1 MRCVLCMLSGHPQP
15 LFALAGQQP
24 TGAPCIPMWPQFIS
38 PSPLS
43 TLSADASQ
51 VAGLDP
57 AFLSALQFVEHAE
70 SAELA
75 QQLHAAAN
83 NPRAWADAQAMLQR
97 LLPHSGDA
105 QAGSQ
110 LAGML
115 EFNTAGREATIR
127 LLLMGAMVGGIDA
140 KSAPLRLKPT
150 AAGAAGTA
158 ELDAAARADLEW
170 LRTQQA
176 LYAAKAELPAGL
188 LLVGRQASSSGS
200 SSDDAAAAAGKTTGS
215 GRGGG
220 GGNATSVTTVHLSW
234 QQQQRMAPLYR
245 LLHKHC
251 TELERMR
258 SAGGWVGCVAGWCG
272 RECLCLGLA
281 WTGDFAAVLGGGSCI
296 HCHSHHRPAPLLP
309 QLRPPPHL
317 CTADHRH
324 LIPLVELSL
333 AIMRLSCERFF
344 SLLAVSALCTSAP
357 NPSALSGLLLAC
369 CRWLG
374 KQHLPAV
381 FASALLSFFAVY
393 GPRRLALGQMKCIRY
408 VLHASPS
415 IQGSCPRHV
424 CPQVFLGFLAFHD
437 PPPAAQRA
445 IRVISLFASVFQA
458 RRRTVW
464 AALYL

>member
-1 MRCVLCMLSGHPQP
+1 MNDSLPATLGRRTLQAHPTASALQVWSTLWQPLLPPHWLRAVLAAGGLGWVGWADGMRGLHAARPSAAPWLHIPPSSLPLLCVLWPSSSPRCLSLPP
-15 LFALAGQQP
+15 AE
-24 TGAPCIPMWPQFIS
+24 
-38 PSPLS
+38 
-43 TLSADASQ
+43 ASQ

-150 AAGAAGTA
+150 AAGAAGA
-158 ELDAAARADLEW
+158 AGLDAAARADLEW
-170 LRTQQA
+170 LRAQQA
-176 LYAAKAELPAGL
+176 LYAEKAELPAGL
-188 LLVGRQASSSGS
+188 LLVGRQASGS
-200 SSDDAAAAAGKTTGS
+200 SSGDDAAAVAGKTTGG
-215 GRGGG
+215 GR

-258 SAGGWVGCVAGWCG
+258 SAGGWVGCLGGWCG
-272 RECLCLGLA
+272 RRCC
-281 WTGDFAAVLGGGSCI
+281 AA
-296 HCHSHHRPAPLLP
+296 R
-309 QLRPPPHL
+309 
-317 CTADHRH
+317 
-324 LIPLVELSL
+324 
-333 AIMRLSCERFF
+333 
-344 SLLAVSALCTSAP
+344 
-357 NPSALSGLLLAC
+357 
-369 CRWLG
+369 
-374 KQHLPAV
+374 
-381 FASALLSFFAVY
+381 
-393 GPRRLALGQMKCIRY
+393 
-408 VLHASPS
+408 
-415 IQGSCPRHV
+415 
-424 CPQVFLGFLAFHD
+424 
-437 PPPAAQRA
+437 
-445 IRVISLFASVFQA
+445 
-458 RRRTVW
+458 
-464 AALYL
+464 